1 MAEPKEIDYKTIP
14 VYPYG
19 SPAAEARGE
28 IELHDTSRWADEQ
41 CRDAIAAYYRHRRG
55 ANLPDDAVKGILEQ
69 FGAERVAFV
78 LANVITLYM
87 PDNGFCQSNQ
97 EWARVIPAF
106 CPLRE
111 RWHPSMGIRTDEL
124 DALITKARQVM
135 GRIPALEEK
144 AAELKAIPVYPYSMM
159 DAMHSNEQGQYWT
172 SLSAN
177 TACKEAIESAII
189 RHSWSHGFAAR
200 AAALEVVG
208 MYGFDR
214 TLHVL
219 ATSIRLE
226 AWDRRYSADNVK
238 WAKSMP
244 VTDRRDPSGHDNSM
258 EYVVGRKDTS
268 GLNMQGK
275 IRNPAFTNLLTTTV
289 RQEYALEQER
299 SAAREQA
306 ENPLK
311 NAEMLMEDDSNM
323 LDGIINNGRKETG
336 PPAASQP
343 ETAEP
348 QEQQRRRSIR
358 EQLAEKPPERE
369 KPTVKPR
376 SRETTL

>member
-1 MAEPKEIDYKTIP
+1 MEERREKDYKEIP

-41 CRDAIAAYYRHRRG
+41 CRDAIAAYYWHRQG

-78 LANVITLYM
+78 LANEILLRL
-87 PDNGFCQSNQ
+87 PDNGICLSNQ
-97 EWARVIPAF
+97 DWARVIPAF

-111 RWHPSMGIRTDEL
+111 RWHPGMGIRTDEL
-124 DALITKARQVM
+124 DALITKARQAM

-144 AAELKAIPVYPYSMM
+144 AAVLKAIPVYPDSMI
-159 DAMHSNEQGQYWT
+159 DSIHNHELGQYWT

-177 TACKEAIESAII
+177 IACKEAIDSAIT
-189 RHSWSHGFAAR
+189 RHSWNHRLAAR
-200 AAALEVVG
+200 PAALEVAG

-219 ATSIRLE
+219 AASIRLE

-238 WAKSMP
+238 WAQSMP
-244 VTDRRDPSGHDNSM
+244 VTDISLPSGYDPSY
-258 EYVVGRKDTS
+258 EYLVGRKDDS
-268 GLNMQGK
+268 GLNQDR
-275 IRNPAFTNLLTTTV
+275 IRNPALTNLFTTAV
-289 RQEYALEQER
+289 RQEYALEQAR
-299 SAAREQA
+299 AAARED
-306 ENPLK
+306 NPLK
-311 NAEMLMEDDSNM
+311 NAEMQMEDDPNM
-323 LDGIINNGRKETG
+323 IDGIINNGPKETG
-336 PPAASQP
+336 PPAVAQR

-348 QEQQRRRSIR
+348 KKPPKRRSIR
-358 EQLAEKPPERE
+358 EQLGEKPPEQE
-369 KPTVKPR
+369 KPPVKPR
-376 SRETTL
+376 NRETTL